1 MEQLVAR
8 EDHSLEVIGSSPI
21 SATQDNIEII
31 NFNLEKKNI
40 MDRESLRP
48 LVEAQYGESRITV
61 LSEETI
67 NAELDAEL
75 EGITDDSHFDEACCK
90 RIAQRLLRMNGNVA
104 KEAGTQI
111 NDWKKKHPAPQQ
123 NQQQNQ
129 QQQQQNT
136 DDDDP
141 KLKAMRDEI
150 DELKKSLKQKDQKE
164 ADDKIIA
171 EVRSKFNAKFKESK
185 IEVKNYFAD
194 QVFGRMKLP
203 TLNEGETHDVAQL
216 AEQAEKNYFEELKK
230 AGIKYEKPHKQ
241 QPGGDTTDKAAL
253 AKREAYKAKLRARGK
268 LPKVEEEKK

>member
-1 MEQLVAR
+1 
-8 EDHSLEVIGSSPI
+8 
-21 SATQDNIEII
+21 
-31 NFNLEKKNI
+31 

-104 KEAGTQI
+104 KEAGNQI
-111 NDWKKKHPAPQQ
+111 TDWKKKHPTPQVPPKTPP
-123 NQQQNQ
+123 NVEE
-129 QQQQQNT
+129 
-136 DDDDP
+136 DEDDP

-185 IEVKNYFAD
+185 IDVKNYFAD
-194 QVFGRMKLP
+194 QIFGRMKLP

-216 AEQAEKNYFEELKK
+216 ADQAEKDYFEELKK